1 MTKNTM
7 QVVEVPKPGDAQVL
21 QIGERPIPE
30 PKSGEVLIKVAAAGL
45 NRADVMQRNGHYPPP
60 PGASDLLG
68 LEVSGTIVKTAQD
81 VDQFA
86 AGDEVCALLA
96 GGGYAQFCTA
106 AATSCL
112 RIPATLDLVSAASV
126 PETFFTVWANV
137 FMRGGLGSGETF
149 LVHGGTSGIGTTA
162 IQLARVA
169 GASVC
174 ATAGSDEKCAAC
186 IEIGADRAIN
196 YRCSDFV
203 EEVAQWTGNKG
214 VNLILD
220 IVGGSYLAKNIK
232 CLTQEGRM
240 VIIATQGGIKGELNM
255 LAIMQKRLTVTGST
269 LRPRSIEQK
278 AEIARQ
284 LHKHAWP
291 ALEKGTV
298 KPIIDSVFPMD
309 QVRQAH
315 RRLESDGHIGK
326 VILQI
331 T

>member
-60 PGASDLLG
+60 PGVSDLLG

-126 PETFFTVWANV
+126 PETFFTVWTNV

-186 IEIGADRAIN
+186 IEIGAERAIN
-196 YRCSDFV
+196 YRCNDFV

-232 CLTQEGRM
+232 CLAQEGRM
-240 VIIATQGGIKGELNM
+240 VIIATQGGIKGELNI

-269 LRPRSIEQK
+269 LRPRSVEQK